1 MHMFELA
8 NQDKVF
14 LEPGHTISLVL
25 KFVPLKLMPR
35 HCAITLKN
43 KKLGDIVLSVYA
55 TVSLPKPSIP
65 ESRYLNSSTVV
76 NSQTRTLHL
85 KAHAGQTVK
94 EEIIISTNNVA
105 LDNALLE
112 ISKWSMT
119 QTEIKQ
125 RIVSESFKHV
135 ILSTAKMVLQGRDD
149 DLQNHQLEDQDKIVY
164 SIDGSDNKHFCFP
177 GEVCLL
183 ANSKGKSSMHA
194 YYDNDASCDIT
205 DVATVPIKFHAEFE
219 GQYECHLVLKSM
231 YDIRVVIVES
241 TVLSTDKH
249 TELEFN
255 TKALLPL
262 TQNIPLVRYSYC
274 YQPSYSTFHL
284 CLDIDQSEYC

>member
-8 NQDKVF
+8 NQDKIF
-14 LEPGHTISLVL
+14 LEPGYTISLIL

-85 KAHAGQTVK
+85 KAHTGQTI
-94 EEIIISTNNVA
+94 EEDIIISTNNVA

-125 RIVSESFKHV
+125 RSVSESFKHV
-135 ILSTAKMVLQGRDD
+135 ILSTAKVVLQGRDD
-149 DLQNHQLEDQDKIVY
+149 ELQNHQLEDQDKIVY
-164 SIDGSDNKHFCFP
+164 SIGGSDNKHFCFP

-183 ANSKGKSSMHA
+183 ANNKGESLMHA
-194 YYDNDASCDIT
+194 YDNDASCDIT
-205 DVATVPIKFHAEFE
+205 DVATVPVKFHAEFE

-231 YDIRVVIVES
+231 YDVRVVIVES
-241 TVLSTDKH
+241 TVFSTDKH
-249 TELEFN
+249 IELEFN

-262 TQNIPLVRYSYC
+262 TQNIPLVRYSYY
-274 YQPSYSTFHL
+274 YQPSYSTFYL